1 MQNMQEVL
9 NKLELM
15 LIGLKQMKTNVVFT
29 WFPKI
34 DKEEIL
40 RAISESPK
48 FKIEGDVVTLKSET
62 EMYEEELQ
70 KDILK
75 GLMDDEE
82 DVEVLLDY
90 EEEIELIEADIAE
103 ENIVE
108 IDMAKDIIEEDI
120 TITEIKED
128 DILENKDIDNI
139 WANVQELANEV
150 SGGSIKI
157 EDIEVN
163 DNVSNIST
171 FEEVLEQDIELA
183 EEFVAATEAVC
194 EEKLENSNEVET
206 IVEKTIIVKDTTN
219 LNGQDLQY
227 SELIRLIEEYNASV
241 THKIETTDENKF
253 ENKEKAIVKFYENK
267 YIVKLRESN
276 SELGANIFSLI
287 HKKKGMEVAY
297 LVVSETLNDEML
309 NFMLDNYDDEV
320 VYFCPI
326 KGCEVEFE
334 VGLNEFYLKETSKI
348 FDRYLERYV
357 VTEKKECTVK
367 NLEIVIGR

>member
-1 MQNMQEVL
+1 MQNMQEML

-90 EEEIELIEADIAE
+90 DEEIELVEASFSE

-150 SGGSIKI
+150 SGGSLKI
-157 EDIEVN
+157 EDFETEDIS
-163 DNVSNIST
+163 NVTT

-183 EEFVAATEAVC
+183 EEFVAATETVC
-194 EEKLENSNEVET
+194 EEKLEAINEVET
-206 IVEKTIIVKDTTN
+206 IVEKTIIVKDTTD

-227 SELIRLIEEYNASV
+227 NELVRLIEEYNASV

-276 SELGANIFSLI
+276 SEFGANIFSLI

-297 LVVSETLNDEML
+297 LVVSETLNDEIL